1 MIVKTVRDN
10 IFNTDV
16 RHIVFA
22 INKEG
27 YNDVGFSGKVSSK
40 IWPELSD
47 FGCHEIGDVFSKEV
61 DGRLFHALVC
71 HSLKEGWPE
80 DQAETIRECF
90 DKIPADGEV
99 IASVAI
105 GTGLIGVVSGSDF
118 RQIVCGMHD
127 SNQEIILY
135 TGYNLDEILDCYNEE
150 KNNTK
155 RKVRRNQSR

>member
-16 RHIVFA
+16 RHIVFG

-27 YNDVGFSGKVSSK
+27 YNDVGFSGKISSK

-47 FGCHEIGDVFSKEV
+47 FGKHEIGDVFSKKV
-61 DGRLFHALVC
+61 DDKVYHALVC
-71 HSLKEGWPE
+71 HSLENGWGE
-80 DQAETIRECF
+80 DQAKVIQECF
-90 DKIPADGEV
+90 DKIPSDGEV

-135 TGYNLDEILDCYNEE
+135 TGYNLDEILNCYNEE
-150 KNNTK
+150 KNIKK
-155 RKVRRNQSR
+155 RVRKNQSR